1 MSEPTEAE
9 RPEPTSVAGL
19 AAWTSNAAEA
29 QPSTAKIAGL
39 WGRFTDEVWFDRL
52 ERVGAVGPPVAVY
65 TDYKTDVSGDYRI
78 LVGREIPGGAGAL
91 PGLQSI
97 SIPAGRYLV
106 FPFKGRVPRVVI
118 EGWHHVWTFFE
129 QARPF
134 QRAYTADL
142 EMYHADGAGVD
153 IWIAVR

>member
-1 MSEPTEAE
+1 MSEPTEAQ
-9 RPEPTSVAGL
+9 RTTPTRVAGL
-19 AAWTSNAAEA
+19 AAWTSNAVEV
-29 QPSTAKIAGL
+29 QPTAAKIPGL
-39 WGRFTDEVWFDRL
+39 WGRFTSEAWFDRL

-78 LVGREIPGGAGAL
+78 LVGREVPGEAGAL

-106 FPFKGRVPRVVI
+106 FRFKGTVPHVVI
-118 EGWHHVWTFFE
+118 EGWHQVWTFFE
-129 QARPF
+129 QARPL

-142 EMYHADGAGVD
+142 EMYHPDGAGVD